1 MFHIL
6 SIRHHFY
13 FYDKKYIIIF
23 SNLNYSH
30 AQDLKTSNQVLLI
43 FTPDF
48 LPPPPI
54 ITAWIPENIPHL
66 LKLLQV
72 PQQLLEQN
80 QSPSQLKCFMNSLL
94 AIMTST
100 GTAVRLT
107 PPARP
112 RTSRRPPEQ
121 CPPMTRQTLQE

>member
-1 MFHIL
+1 MFHIR
-6 SIRHHFY
+6 SIIHQFY
-13 FYDKKYIIIF
+13 FYHKKYKIFF

-48 LPPPPI
+48 LPPPI
-54 ITAWIPENIPHL
+54 IIAWIPENIPHQ

-107 PPARP
+107 PLARP